1 MTASKM
7 NFYTQNGW
15 AGSNYDSKLQ
25 TKDVAAKV
33 RAFAKKNFPEFKFS
47 ITSRWSMYTDSL
59 YIVLKSGPCV
69 PFIEGSRR
77 AERGYMQTM
86 SSVKGWETDL
96 TPELFEALDG
106 VTSYA
111 SSFRYDDSDG
121 MIDYFDTNFFLKIE
135 VADDY
140 KVIEP
145 KQKKESPKH
154 GELSSEANEGKASD
168 TVVTPESLEIVDYSE
183 KAIAV
188 FGETKAIKEE
198 LKKLGGKFNP
208 ALKYNGEKRAGWIFS
223 KKQAEKV
230 RALLAPSVETVENVT
245 LPELQKE
252 IDITDA
258 LDEMSGTQD
267 SEPVKLYNTSFGIG
281 TSKYVVNFHDGIK
294 RHNDGSRFYDIR
306 IFSNKKEMV
315 KFIKEL
321 EKEGY
326 KLDTFFNESELEKE
340 AKQESDRIA
349 FAKASKEFIQEW
361 RANNPYPGSDH
372 LDEFNAKFNRD
383 YSAFADKYGVSSYLV
398 PSLCPTERGEYKE
411 TALDRQKK
419 AADILVESIEG
430 NWYTIRL
437 NRQIE
442 LKSKRIKRYDNGCI
456 AVPESVY
463 NKLKDKYNVM
473 CNF

>member
-1 MTASKM
+1 M

-33 RAFAKKNFPEFKFS
+33 RAFAKKNFPAFKFS

-59 YIVLKSGPCV
+59 YIVLKSGPRV
-69 PFIEGSRR
+69 PFIEGSRS

-86 SSVKGWETDL
+86 SSVKEWETDL
-96 TPELFEALDG
+96 TPELFEALDS

-145 KQKKESPKH
+145 KQKKKSPKQ
-154 GELSSEANEGKASD
+154 SEPTNEPNDVKASEP
-168 TVVTPESLEIVDYSE
+168 VVTVEGLEIVDYSE

-188 FGETKAIKEE
+188 FGDTKTIKDE

-326 KLDTFFNESELEKE
+326 KLDTFFNESESEKE

-349 FAKASKEFIQEW
+349 FAKSSLRIQ
-361 RANNPYPGSDH
+361 
-372 LDEFNAKFNRD
+372 KM
-383 YSAFADKYGVSSYLV
+383 K
-398 PSLCPTERGEYKE
+398 
-411 TALDRQKK
+411 
-419 AADILVESIEG
+419 IL
-430 NWYTIRL
+430 
-437 NRQIE
+437 
-442 LKSKRIKRYDNGCI
+442 
-456 AVPESVY
+456 
-463 NKLKDKYNVM
+463 
-473 CNF
+473 

>member
-1 MTASKM
+1 MTTSKM

-33 RAFAKKNFPEFKFS
+33 RAFAKKNFPAFKFS

-69 PFIEGSRR
+69 PFIEGSRI
-77 AERGYMQTM
+77 AERGYMRTM

-145 KQKKESPKH
+145 KQKKKSTKQ
-154 GELSSEANEGKASD
+154 SETTNEPNDVKASEP
-168 TVVTPESLEIVDYSE
+168 VVTVEGLEIVDYSE

-188 FGETKAIKEE
+188 FGKTKAIKDE

-208 ALKYNGEKRAGWIFS
+208 ALKHNGEKRAGWIFS

-245 LPELQKE
+245 LPEPPKE

-258 LDEMSGTQD
+258 LDEMKEKEETK
-267 SEPVKLYNTSFGIG
+267 PVKLYHTTFGIG
-281 TSKYVVNFHDGIK
+281 TAKYVVNFHDGIK

-326 KLDTFFNESELEKE
+326 KLDTFFNESESEKE

-349 FAKASKEFIQEW
+349 FAKASKAFIQEW

-383 YSAFADKYGVSSYLV
+383 YSAFADKYGVFSYMV
-398 PSLCPTERGEYKE
+398 PNPYPVERGEYKE

-437 NRQIE
+437 NREIE
-442 LKSKRIKRYDNGCI
+442 IKSKRIRKYDNGCI
-456 AVPESVY
+456 AVPESMY
-463 NKLKDKYNVM
+463 YKLKDKYNVM

>member
-1 MTASKM
+1 MTTSKM

-15 AGSNYDSKLQ
+15 AGSNYDRKLQ
-25 TKDVAAKV
+25 TKNVAAKV
-33 RAFAKKNFPEFKFS
+33 RAYAKKNFPEFKFS

-59 YIVLKSGPCV
+59 YIVLKSGPFV
-69 PFIEGSRR
+69 PFIEGSRS

-96 TPELFEALDG
+96 TPEIFEALDS

-145 KQKKESPKH
+145 KQKNKSPKQ
-154 GELSSEANEGKASD
+154 GEPSKEPNEVKVSEP
-168 TVVTPESLEIVDYSE
+168 VVTPEGLEIVNYSE

-188 FGETKAIKEE
+188 FGETKAIKDE

-208 ALKYNGEKRAGWIFS
+208 VLKHNGEKRAGWIFS
-223 KKQAEKV
+223 KKQTDKV
-230 RALLAPSVETVENVT
+230 RALLAPSVEAAESVT
-245 LPELQKE
+245 LPEPPKE
-252 IDITDA
+252 INITDV
-258 LDEMSGTQD
+258 LDEMESKQEYD
-267 SEPVKLYNTSFGIG
+267 QVKLYNTSFGIG
-281 TSKYVVNFHDGIK
+281 KAKYVVNFHDGIK
-294 RHNDGSRFYDIR
+294 RHKDGSRFYDIR
-306 IFSNKKEMV
+306 IFSNKKEMD
-315 KFIKEL
+315 KFINEL
-321 EKEGY
+321 VKEGY
-326 KLDTFFNESELEKE
+326 KIDTFFNESETAKE
-340 AKQESDRIA
+340 AKKS
-349 FAKASKEFIQEW
+349 
-361 RANNPYPGSDH
+361 
-372 LDEFNAKFNRD
+372 
-383 YSAFADKYGVSSYLV
+383 
-398 PSLCPTERGEYKE
+398 
-411 TALDRQKK
+411 
-419 AADILVESIEG
+419 ADILVESING

-437 NRQIE
+437 NREID

-463 NKLKDKYNVM
+463 DKLKDKYNVM

>member
-1 MTASKM
+1 M

-33 RAFAKKNFPEFKFS
+33 RAFAKKNFPAFKFS
-47 ITSRWSMYTDSL
+47 VTSRWSMYTDSL
-59 YIVLKSGPCV
+59 YIVLKSGPCA
-69 PFIEGSRR
+69 PFIEGSRS

-86 SSVKGWETDL
+86 SSIKGWETDL
-96 TPELFEALDG
+96 TPEVFAALDG

-145 KQKKESPKH
+145 KQKKKSPKQ
-154 GELSSEANEGKASD
+154 SEPTNEPNDVKASEP
-168 TVVTPESLEIVDYSE
+168 VVTVEGLEIVDYSE

-188 FGETKAIKEE
+188 FGDTKTIKDE

-208 ALKYNGEKRAGWIFS
+208 ALKHNGEKRAGWIFS
-223 KKQAEKV
+223 KKQADKV
-230 RALLAPSVETVENVT
+230 RALLAPSVEAAESVT
-245 LPELQKE
+245 LPEPPKE
-252 IDITDA
+252 INITDV
-258 LDEMSGTQD
+258 LDE
-267 SEPVKLYNTSFGIG
+267 P
-281 TSKYVVNFHDGIK
+281 
-294 RHNDGSRFYDIR
+294 
-306 IFSNKKEMV
+306 
-315 KFIKEL
+315 
-321 EKEGY
+321 
-326 KLDTFFNESELEKE
+326 E
-340 AKQESDRIA
+340 AKQESDRGA
-349 FAKASKEFIQEW
+349 FAKASKAFIQEW

-383 YSAFADKYGVSSYLV
+383 YSAFANKYWVSSYIV
-398 PSLCPTERGEYKE
+398 PSPYPVERGEYKE
-411 TALDRQKK
+411 TELDREKK

-437 NRQIE
+437 NREIE
-442 LKSKRIKRYDNGCI
+442 IKSKRIRKYDNGCI
-456 AVPESVY
+456 AVPESMY
-463 NKLKDKYNVM
+463 YKLKDKYNVM